1 MFWRAWRRW
10 TAVLVLGL
18 AAASGWAQPASAPA
32 QSEGSGEVQ
41 PVPALSGRVVDLA
54 QVLTP
59 VQLTTLTDQLAE
71 LEQRTGA
78 QVAVLTLDSTLP
90 EDITDY
96 TQRVADQWKLGR
108 AQIGDGVLIVL
119 AVKDRRVRIA
129 VAKTLEGAVPDL
141 EAKRVISQAMA
152 PRFQGGNYAAGLRAG
167 VDRLGALIA
176 HEGLPSP
183 ASGPDSGVDGG
194 GSPWWVPA
202 LMAAVVV
209 SSILRALFGRKAG
222 AALTGGAAGVVT
234 GLVTGS
240 WGLAL
245 GIGLVAA
252 VAALVF
258 GAATVLR
265 GLTGGRRGPVIWGS
279 GGWGSGGS
287 WGGGGG
293 GGGGW
298 RSGGGGDF
306 GGGGASG
313 NW

>member
-1 MFWRAWRRW
+1 M
-10 TAVLVLGL
+10 
-18 AAASGWAQPASAPA
+18 
-32 QSEGSGEVQ
+32 Q

-59 VQLTTLTDQLAE
+59 VQAASLTEQLAE

-90 EDITDY
+90 EDIADY
-96 TQRVADQWKLGR
+96 TQRVADAWKLGR
-108 AQIGDGVLIVL
+108 AEIGDGVLIVL

-129 VAKTLEGAVPDL
+129 VAKTLEGAIPDL
-141 EAKRVISQAMA
+141 EAKRVISQTMA
-152 PRFQGGNYAAGLRAG
+152 PRFQGGNYPAGLRAG
-167 VDRLGALIA
+167 VERLGALIA
-176 HEGLPSP
+176 HEDLPAP
-183 ASGPDSGVDGG
+183 ASGNGAGTDNG
-194 GSPWWVPA
+194 GSPWWVPG
-202 LMAAVVV
+202 LMVAVVL

-234 GLVTGS
+234 GLMTGS

-245 GIGLVAA
+245 GIGLAA
-252 VAALVF
+252 SVVALVF

-265 GLTGGRRGPVIWGS
+265 GLAGGRRGPVIWGS

-293 GGGGW
+293 GGGGGW
-298 RSGGGGDF
+298 SSGGGGDF

>member
-1 MFWRAWRRW
+1 MFLRAWRLW
-10 TAVLVLGL
+10 AAVLLLGL
-18 AAASGWAQPASAPA
+18 AAATGWAQPASGSSSAK
-32 QSEGSGEVQ
+32 GSGELQ

-54 QVLTP
+54 EVLTP
-59 VQLTTLTDQLAE
+59 VQITALTTQLAE

-78 QVAVLTLDSTLP
+78 QVAVLALNSTLP

-129 VAKTLEGAVPDL
+129 VAKTLEGAIPDL

-176 HEGLPSP
+176 HEGLPAP

-202 LMAAVVV
+202 LMAVVVV

-245 GIGLVAA
+245 GIGVVAA
-252 VAALVF
+252 VAALLF
-258 GAATVLR
+258 GAATMLR
-265 GLTGGRRGPVIWGS
+265 GLAGGRRGPVIWGS

-287 WGGGGG
+287 WGGGS

>member
-1 MFWRAWRRW
+1 MSPLLRFWRLW
-10 TAVLVLGL
+10 AVGLLLGL
-18 AAASGWAQPASAPA
+18 AAGAGWAQAASAAEP
-32 QSEGSGEVQ
+32 SGDLQ
-41 PVPALSGRVVDLA
+41 PVPALSGRVVDLT

-59 VQLTTLTDQLAE
+59 VQAASLTEQLAE

-90 EDITDY
+90 EDIADY
-96 TQRVADQWKLGR
+96 TQRVADAWKLGR
-108 AQIGDGVLIVL
+108 AEIGDGVLVVL

-129 VAKTLEGAVPDL
+129 VAKTLEGAIPDL
-141 EAKRVISQAMA
+141 EAKRVISQTMA
-152 PRFQGGNYAAGLRAG
+152 PRFQGGNYPAGLRAG
-167 VDRLGALIA
+167 VERLGALIA
-176 HEGLPSP
+176 HEDLPAP
-183 ASGPDSGVDGG
+183 ASGNGAGTDNG
-194 GSPWWVPA
+194 GSPWWVPG
-202 LMAAVVV
+202 LMVAVVL

-234 GLVTGS
+234 GLMTGS

-245 GIGLVAA
+245 GIGLAA
-252 VAALVF
+252 SVVALVF

-265 GLTGGRRGPVIWGS
+265 GLAGGRRGPVIWGS

-293 GGGGW
+293 GGGW
-298 RSGGGGDF
+298 SSGGGGDF

>member
-1 MFWRAWRRW
+1 MFLRAWRLW
-10 TAVLVLGL
+10 AAALMLGL
-18 AAASGWAQPASAPA
+18 AAAAGWAQPASGTGNAT
-32 QSEGSGEVQ
+32 GSGEVQ

-54 QVLTP
+54 EVLTP
-59 VQLTTLTDQLAE
+59 VQVTALTNQLAE

-129 VAKTLEGAVPDL
+129 VAKTLEGAIPDL
-141 EAKRVISQAMA
+141 EAKRVISQTMA

-209 SSILRALFGRKAG
+209 SSILRALFGRKGG

-234 GLVTGS
+234 GLMTGS

-252 VAALVF
+252 FVALLF

-287 WGGGGG
+287 WGGS

>member
-1 MFWRAWRRW
+1 MFLRAWRLW
-10 TAVLVLGL
+10 AAALLLGL
-18 AAASGWAQPASAPA
+18 ATTGWAQPAS
-32 QSEGSGEVQ
+32 G
-41 PVPALSGRVVDLA
+41 PVTADGTTELQAVPPLSGRVVDLA

-59 VQLTTLTDQLAE
+59 VQITALTTQLAE

-90 EDITDY
+90 EDIADY
-96 TQRVADQWKLGR
+96 TQRVADTWKLGR

-129 VAKTLEGAVPDL
+129 VAKTLEGAIPDL

-152 PRFQGGNYAAGLRAG
+152 PRFQGSNYAAGLRAG
-167 VDRLGALIA
+167 IDRLGALISQ
-176 HEGLPSP
+176 EGLPSP
-183 ASGPDSGVDGG
+183 ASGAHAGDDGG

-202 LMAAVVV
+202 LMVAVVL
-209 SSILRALFGRKAG
+209 SSVLRAVFGRKAG
-222 AALTGGAAGVVT
+222 AALTGGAAGAVT
-234 GLVTGS
+234 GLMTGR

-245 GIGLVAA
+245 GIGLAA
-252 VAALVF
+252 TVVALVF

-265 GLTGGRRGPVIWGS
+265 GLAGGRRGPVIFGS

-293 GGGGW
+293 GGGW
-298 RSGGGGDF
+298 SSGGGGDF

>member
-1 MFWRAWRRW
+1 MFLRAWRRW
-10 TAVLVLGL
+10 AVLLMFGL
-18 AAASGWAQPASAPA
+18 ATSMGSAQTASGASAG
-32 QSEGSGEVQ
+32 QGGGEPQ

-59 VQLTTLTDQLAE
+59 VQITALNTQLAE

-78 QVAVLTLDSTLP
+78 QVAVLTVDSTLP
-90 EDITDY
+90 EDIGDY
-96 TQRVADQWKLGR
+96 TQRVADQWQLGR
-108 AQIGDGVLIVL
+108 REIGDGVLIVL

-129 VAKTLEGAVPDL
+129 VAKALEGAIPDL
-141 EAKRVISQAMA
+141 EAKRVISQVMA
-152 PRFQGGNYAAGLRAG
+152 PRFQGGNYATGLRTG

-176 HEGLPSP
+176 KEGLPSP
-183 ASGPDSGVDGG
+183 ASDASVGDEGG

-202 LMAAVVV
+202 LMVALVL
-209 SSILRALFGRKAG
+209 SSILRAVFGRKAG
-222 AALTGGAAGVVT
+222 AALTGSAAGVVT
-234 GLVTGS
+234 GVMTGN
-240 WGLAL
+240 WGMAL
-245 GIGLVAA
+245 GVGLVAA
-252 VAALVF
+252 MVALVF

-265 GLTGGRRGPVIWGS
+265 NLAGGRHGPVIWGS

-293 GGGGW
+293 SGW